1 MSHPTLTFFHRSRI
15 TIVLGWEEGRAR
27 GTESDALPL
36 HRDNGIFKARMVEG
50 FLVLNM
56 VRSQFVNDVCVVV
69 RC

>member
-1 MSHPTLTFFHRSRI
+1 MSHPALTFCHRSRI
-15 TIVLGWEEGRAR
+15 TIVLGWEEGRAS

-36 HRDNGIFKARMVEG
+36 HRDDGIFKARKVVG

-56 VRSQFVNDVCVVV
+56 VRNPFVNVCVVV